1 MKKRIFLSAVLC
13 VFIGVLL
20 VHCHSRTLS
29 SNEAAEILEAYL
41 TRLGEMEHEAEEE
54 LELEFTPPIHEFKIE
69 GKPAYYFTLWMRYK
83 NWEGVRA
90 GEVSRDSY
98 WAITKD
104 GSKIYEMDLATGEW
118 IEGYVDDQ

>member
-1 MKKRIFLSAVLC
+1 MKKKIFSAAIMC
-13 VFIGVLL
+13 AFIGVLF
-20 VHCHSRTLS
+20 VHCQSRTLS
-29 SNEAAEILEAYL
+29 SKEATEIMEAYL
-41 TRLGEMEHEAEEE
+41 TRLGKMEYETGEE

-69 GKPAYYFTLWMRYK
+69 GKPAYHFTLWARYK

-104 GSKIYEMDLATGEW
+104 GSKIFEMNLSPEEW
-118 IEGYVDDQ
+118 IERYVDDQ